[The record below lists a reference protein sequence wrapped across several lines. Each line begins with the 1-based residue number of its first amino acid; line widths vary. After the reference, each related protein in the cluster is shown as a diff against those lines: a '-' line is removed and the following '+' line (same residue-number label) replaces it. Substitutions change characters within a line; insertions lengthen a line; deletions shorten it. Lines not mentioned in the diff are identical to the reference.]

1 MEQFELELN
10 KMFGNKEPGLFDK
23 TVPIVKHGNT
33 YHCFLT
39 SDIEAPAEY
48 SEFCYLLNVA
58 TAKDKIILNINT
70 GGGQI
75 DSTFQILAALKRTKA
90 DVTAR
95 IAGTV
100 ASAGTIIALKC
111 PKLEVEDYTHFM
123 IHNYSTGTQG
133 KGHEVIDYIN
143 FNDKDLQNTF
153 REIYTGFL
161 TEQEIAE
168 VLRGKDMWLTADDV
182 RVRWATKQG
191 ATK

>member
-75 DSTFQILAALKRTKA
+75 DSAFQILAALKRTKA

-111 PKLEVEDYTHFM
+111 SKLEVEDYTH
-123 IHNYSTGTQG
+123 
-133 KGHEVIDYIN
+133 

-153 REIYTGFL
+153 REIYKGFL
-161 TEQEIAE
+161 TEEEIAD

-182 RVRWATKQG
+182 RVRWAAKQG

>member
-1 MEQFELELN
+1 MEQFEIELG

-33 YHCFLT
+33 YHCFIT
-39 SDIEAPAEY
+39 SDIESPAEY
-48 SEFCYLLNVA
+48 SELCYMLNVVS
-58 TAKDKIILNINT
+58 AKEKVTLHINT

-75 DSTFQILAALKRTKA
+75 IAAIKRTKA
-90 DVTAR
+90 EVTAR

-123 IHNYSTGTQG
+123 VHNYSTGTQG

-143 FNDKDLQNTF
+143 FNDRDLKNTF
-153 REIYTGFL
+153 REIYKGFL
-161 TEQEIAE
+161 TEEEIAD

-182 RVRWATKQG
+182 RVRWTAKQG
-191 ATK
+191 FTK